1 MSTPIIQFDHT
12 THDCIGH
19 DLAQPVCMVI
29 PGHTKL
35 GQPVFMGKVMGGL
48 TKLEAG
54 ALRIAAALAPSVA
67 PEKVGLVADTN
78 SVASIAADLAAAV
91 LVECEMRQEE
101 NERTVI
107 AERQAATRRNGHA
120 GGDDVGKGRIFT
132 P

>member
-1 MSTPIIQFDHT
+1 MSEPIIQFDHA
-12 THDCIGH
+12 THDCIAH

-29 PGHTKL
+29 PGATKL

-54 ALRIAAALAPSVA
+54 ALQIAASLAPSAA
-67 PEKVGLVADTN
+67 PEKVGFVADAN
-78 SVASIAADLAAAV
+78 AIASIAADLAAAV

-101 NERTVI
+101 NERIVM
-107 AERQAATRRNGHA
+107 AERQAATQRNGHA
-120 GGDDVGKGRIFT
+120 GGDDVGRGRILT